1 MEVSPRLTRWI
12 MGNFPPGTNE
22 RVLHVLSDLPDSAAG
37 GQDPERIMA
46 AMVLGASGSWDSF
59 IQLVDLAERD
69 WRDLLMGADLAHQDW
84 PERLDQ
90 MLGGPGAGERIAR
103 WWRMRR
109 S

>member
-1 MEVSPRLTRWI
+1 MKVTTRLERWI
-12 MGNFPPGTNE
+12 MDNFPPGTNE
-22 RVLHVLSDLPDSAAG
+22 RVLRVLSDLPDSAAG

-46 AMVLGASGSWDSF
+46 AMVLGAGGSWDAF
-59 IQLVDLAERD
+59 IQRVDLAERD
-69 WRDLLMGADLAHQDW
+69 WRDLLMGADLGHQDW

-90 MLGGPGAGERIAR
+90 MLGVPGARERIAR